1 MIKNKAE
8 KDVFFRFM
16 LVFLFCILVSI
27 GSKISQIVNYSN
39 VNDNWNVLFF
49 NLSKLFV
56 SGVLLSGS
64 IKSHTP

>member
-8 KDVFFRFM
+8 KDIFFRFI
-16 LVFLFCILVSI
+16 LGFLFCILVSI
-27 GSKISQIVNYSN
+27 GPKISQNVNYSN

-49 NLSKLFV
+49 NLSKLLV

-64 IKSHTP
+64 IKSRNP